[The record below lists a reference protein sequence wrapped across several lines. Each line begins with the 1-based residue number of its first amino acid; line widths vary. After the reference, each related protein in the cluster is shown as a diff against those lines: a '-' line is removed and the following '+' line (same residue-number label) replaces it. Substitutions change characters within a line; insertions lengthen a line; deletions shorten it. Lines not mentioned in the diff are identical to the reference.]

1 MDEPCQDMIRSA
13 LRHVTRPFAWR
24 DISVRR
30 NCVEAS
36 PSSSPFLNEVFWL
49 SAHSKRMRISKPLL
63 SYLRSAAEAR
73 PLCQSNGRTNP
84 LRDSNAF
91 SRRPLSFTQRRFA
104 RAPAEEP
111 DFVSLVDGP
120 AQLVRQKRRHGPGL
134 IVLGTLVL
142 SLPLTPSSKT

>member
-1 MDEPCQDMIRSA
+1 MDEPCQLSRRPSFE
-13 LRHVTRPFAWR
+13 LHVTEPFDRR
-24 DISVRR
+24 DVSVRR
-30 NCVEAS
+30 NCLGA
-36 PSSSPFLNEVFWL
+36 SSSRSLKEVLWL
-49 SAHSKRMRISKPLL
+49 SSHNKRMRISKPLL

-134 IVLGTLVL
+134 IVLGTMVL
-142 SLPLTPSSKT
+142 PIPFTPSSNT